1 MQINKNDGY
10 FMKHKNNYKKLELIS
25 CYFNRKFTNYIVKN
39 NYFNFKTKIMSK
51 PSLYIL
57 LKLKK

>member
-1 MQINKNDGY
+1 MQINKNGGY
-10 FMKHKNNYKKLELIS
+10 FMKRKNNYKKLELIS

-51 PSLYIL
+51 
-57 LKLKK
+57 